1 MEEEIIK
8 DMLKDQPC
16 DLELLET
23 FRNKHWDRA
32 CYMLL
37 SGMYVDVNVLA
48 DALATLMIIYMRA
61 EANGEF
67 KEHRVIH

>member
-1 MEEEIIK
+1 MNEEIIK
-8 DMLKDQPC
+8 DMLKDQPG
-16 DLELLET
+16 DLELLEV
-23 FRNKHWDRA
+23 FRSKHWDRA
-32 CYMLL
+32 CFMLM
-37 SGMYVDVNVLA
+37 SGLYLDVDVLA